1 MHIVSGFVC
10 KAVMTLDPPVK
21 PTLPRVIIKTG
32 YCIINSVFLLP
43 LNLSTWQMAGGAN
56 TWKTLMT
63 TSTLCCFMCRYWTST
78 FLPISGKF
86 ELRYESLTRRVY
98 SALVFFFFLSVS
110 SSLCMFIHIKWH
122 QRPAYTLLSNKHQA
136 RSRYNWLA
144 QMLPASSGQLY
155 NRERPASW
163 IMMKWHHGLAWV
175 LRFKCSCLSSLST
188 MKPVDSCTTRN
199 SMGFS
204 LCDLQDQL
212 NLKVY

>member
-98 SALVFFFFLSVS
+98 SALVFFFFSFGELKPVHVHSYKMAPTT
-110 SSLCMFIHIKWH
+110 CIHITLKQTPGQKQVQLVGTNAPSI
-122 QRPAYTLLSNKHQA
+122 QRP
-136 RSRYNWLA
+136 
-144 QMLPASSGQLY
+144 
-155 NRERPASW
+155 
-163 IMMKWHHGLAWV
+163 V
-175 LRFKCSCLSSLST
+175 
-188 MKPVDSCTTRN
+188 V
-199 SMGFS
+199 
-204 LCDLQDQL
+204 
-212 NLKVY
+212 

>member
-1 MHIVSGFVC
+1 
-10 KAVMTLDPPVK
+10 MTDDRRRK
-21 PTLPRVIIKTG
+21 YIKD
-32 YCIINSVFLLP
+32 
-43 LNLSTWQMAGGAN
+43 
-56 TWKTLMT
+56 TLMT

-98 SALVFFFFLSVS
+98 SALVFFFLSVS

-122 QRPAYTLLSNKHQA
+122 QRPAYTLLSNKYQA

-163 IMMKWHHGLAWV
+163 IMMKWHHGWHGFYALSAPVCLLCLPWNLWTAALLGIQWGSHCV
-175 LRFKCSCLSSLST
+175 TFKISLI
-188 MKPVDSCTTRN
+188 
-199 SMGFS
+199 
-204 LCDLQDQL
+204 
-212 NLKVY
+212 